1 MKYVFLEGG
10 GVCMVERKV
19 GEETWISK
27 KYVDLE
33 LIIIDNN

>member
-1 MKYVFLEGG
+1 
-10 GVCMVERKV
+10 MVERKV

-33 LIIIDNN
+33 LIIIDFVLY